1 MRRLARV
8 LIVACA
14 LIPMIGSLPPAGA
27 QTRWR
32 NSIWSPC
39 AAPFA
44 TSATPVVDPARVP
57 TGSGVRDVVGPP

>member
-8 LIVACA
+8 LIIACA
-14 LIPMIGSLPPAGA
+14 LIPMTGSLPPAGA
-27 QTRWR
+27 QTPVTELV
-32 NSIWSPC
+32 WSPC

-44 TSATPVVDPARVP
+44 TSATPWSTRAVP